1 MLGLMSW
8 FFLFFLLFWCL
19 RRPFSLCFVFLFC
32 FLFCFAFLLG
42 SAGVVVVVAGGCVE
56 VVSRAVVVV
65 FSDCILPA
73 VAERT
78 QQFAAG
84 LMILKVR
91 TLRASEGL
99 PWSGI
104 CVCGCVSVYRAT
116 ISRCGIG
123 DVDS

>member
-1 MLGLMSW
+1 MFRFLV
-8 FFLFFLLFWCL
+8 LFF
-19 RRPFSLCFVFLFC
+19 VLFC
-32 FLFCFAFLLG
+32 F
-42 SAGVVVVVAGGCVE
+42 SAWIGRGRSQSPVVVVAGGCVK

>member
-1 MLGLMSW
+1 M
-8 FFLFFLLFWCL
+8 
-19 RRPFSLCFVFLFC
+19 
-32 FLFCFAFLLG
+32 
-42 SAGVVVVVAGGCVE
+42 VAGGCVE

-65 FSDCILPA
+65 FSDCILPTVA
-73 VAERT
+73 VRT

-104 CVCGCVSVYRAT
+104 LCLWLRVSVSGHNQPVWHWGCRFVLQISPVLSLGFELGVPIGLSTALSAT
-116 ISRCGIG
+116 GS
-123 DVDS
+123 